1 VRRYLAGTLA
11 LVLLAVAV
19 AGCGGGS
26 SSTRSS
32 STTAE
37 STGGG
42 SASPAEAAWARE
54 VEAVMTEFENDV
66 SAQVMPE
73 IDAADSQLLLE
84 PLYRTYGL
92 DLGTLAK
99 KLEGTDAPAACVALR
114 DALVGNAR
122 KLSAVTESL
131 GHAED
136 LEEEEFGELLRARG
150 KKLSRHGGRLTE
162 LSADLHC

>member
-1 VRRYLAGTLA
+1 MRKFAVAS
-11 LVLLAVAV
+11 LVLLTLVLAA
-19 AGCGGGS
+19 CGGGS
-26 SSTRSS
+26 STTTGRSP
-32 STTAE
+32 E
-37 STGGG
+37 V
-42 SASPAEAAWARE
+42 AWAKE
-54 VEAVMTEFENDV
+54 VEAVMAEFENDV
-66 SAQVMPE
+66 SARLMPE

-122 KLSAVTESL
+122 KLSAVTKSL

-136 LEEEEFGELLRARG
+136 LEEEEFGELLRTRG
-150 KKLSRHGGRLTE
+150 KKLSRYGGKLTE
-162 LSADLHC
+162 LAADLHC